1 MFVVCAAATGGGGG
15 DGDGKGRD
23 ARWIR
28 PIRAHVT
35 RPGLRMGL
43 RMGLGLAHLDPSRS
57 SPRSPASLPAPSHHS
72 PREILHESEGREEIH
87 GPRRSHAPFP
97 SFLGRRFEDACYW
110 TYVDRYQQHVFT
122 SPSSHH
128 RTDVVALRLS
138 FSFPSSMFTPLPTAT
153 LVLARRPLRSSRVP
167 LPALFRH
174 RLVVPGYLDLS
185 QTRVLRVLSRPPVVG
200 VQPLPP
206 PPSCAGREPQTSA
219 IPLAATGRP
228 LCVQAQVTPRAP
240 STFNVTT
247 DPARIGAHLAHFASL
262 ATHNADGITPAWTAS
277 SRSTRAERDVQDGP
291 PQWVVLRRR

>member
-1 MFVVCAAATGGGGG
+1 MFVVRAAETGGGGG

-57 SPRSPASLPAPSHHS
+57 SPRSPASLPAPSHLS

-128 RTDVVALRLS
+128 HTDVVALRLS
-138 FSFPSSMFTPLPTAT
+138 FSPPSSMFTPLPTAT
-153 LVLARRPLRSSRVP
+153 LVLRDYQGSLRVP
-167 LPALFRH
+167 LPR
-174 RLVVPGYLDLS
+174 VYSIPGYLDLP
-185 QTRVLRVLSRPPVVG
+185 QTRVPHLLPRPPVVG
-200 VQPLPP
+200 VHADPP
-206 PPSCAGREPQTSA
+206 ADLR
-219 IPLAATGRP
+219 
-228 LCVQAQVTPRAP
+228 
-240 STFNVTT
+240 TT
-247 DPARIGAHLAHFASL
+247 HLAHFASPV
-262 ATHNADGITPAWTAS
+262 THNTHGITPAWTTS
-277 SRSTRAERDVQDGP
+277 SRSTQAERGLDVQDRP